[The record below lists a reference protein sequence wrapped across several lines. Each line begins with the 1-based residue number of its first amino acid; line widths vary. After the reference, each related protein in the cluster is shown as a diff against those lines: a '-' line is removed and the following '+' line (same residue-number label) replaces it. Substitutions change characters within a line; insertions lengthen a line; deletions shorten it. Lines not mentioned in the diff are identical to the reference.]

1 MSPAAGAPAVHHAK
15 PTGRRRV
22 VLGLFASAV
31 GAALSPA
38 LVVSG
43 SAGSGEVWFDETY
56 RGRRIVGSRHG
67 SGQLG
72 GAGHPAWHVT
82 VDGRPLHL
90 MRRADDSWM
99 TEVEHYRSYP
109 TPLAAARAAVDELG
123 PSERL
128 RAPDHMHGRTNG
140 TGMPGGEEGV
150 RRGHHSGVHA

>member
-1 MSPAAGAPAVHHAK
+1 M
-15 PTGRRRV
+15 